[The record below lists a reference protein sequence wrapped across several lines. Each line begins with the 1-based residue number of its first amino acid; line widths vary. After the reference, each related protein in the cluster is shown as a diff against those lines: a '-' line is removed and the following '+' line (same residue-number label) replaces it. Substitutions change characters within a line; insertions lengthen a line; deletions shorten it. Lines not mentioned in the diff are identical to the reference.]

1 MSDESDETDK
11 SDEENSVVK
20 VLRHFLINDKMNT
33 K

>member
-20 VLRHFLINDKMNT
+20 VLRHFLINNKMNI